1 MKLTWLSAPV
11 QLFRSNYIEGGP
23 VITGEGVGE
32 MGQEGPGLGPRLGV
46 DGVPEVKNFNPLKRV
61 TL

>member
-11 QLFRSNYIEGGP
+11 QLFRSNYLEGGP
-23 VITGEGVGE
+23 VITGEGVRG
-32 MGQEGPGLGPRLGV
+32 MGQEGPRLGV
-46 DGVPEVKNFNPLKRV
+46 GGVPEVKNFNPLKYV